1 MIISMEKETGIEI
14 RLEKLLQGNRL
25 LLSDI
30 VLLQYLKSGV
40 RLSRKIR
47 RQTGVLNMH
56 YQTMQLL
63 LFYLE
68 MIQDFI
74 QEIGSRVLTDLFLCI

>member
-1 MIISMEKETGIEI
+1 MEKETGIEM
-14 RLEKLLQGNRL
+14 RLEKLLQGKRL

-40 RLSRKIR
+40 RLSRTIK
-47 RQTGVLNMH
+47 RQTRVLNIH
-56 YQTMQLL
+56 YQIMRLL
-63 LFYLE
+63 LFYLG

-74 QEIGSRVLTDLFLCI
+74 QEIGSLVLTDLFLCI

>member
-1 MIISMEKETGIEI
+1 MEKETGIEI

-25 LLSDI
+25 LLSGI

-47 RQTGVLNMH
+47 RQTEVLNMH

-63 LFYLE
+63 LFYLG

-74 QEIGSRVLTDLFLCI
+74 QEIGSQVLTDLFLCI